1 MSDTYYTLGDYTRT
15 EIKVKGS
22 RFIAEAIRVQRV
34 EEADAEIAAIRKREY
49 NATHHCSAYRIGPE
63 GALFRY
69 NDDGEPSGTA
79 GAPILRQIDAR
90 HLTYTLVVVTRYYG
104 GTKLG
109 TGGLLRAYGDTAAQV
124 LDAAPIEERILRD
137 RIRLRFSY
145 DDTSPAMHTISQHD
159 ATILETEYTDET
171 EILVGVRCSQAEAF
185 IDAFVNALGGR
196 GVAERVNG
204 GEGERV
210 KPNLLGTIRNSE
222 D

>member
-1 MSDTYYTLGDYTRT
+1 MSDTYYTLGDYART

-22 RFIAEAIRVQRV
+22 SFIAEAIRVQRV

-63 GALFRY
+63 GTLFRY

-90 HLTYTLVVVTRYYG
+90 HLTNTLVVVTRYYG

-109 TGGLLRAYGDTAAQV
+109 TGGLLRAYGDAAAQV
-124 LDAAPIEERILRD
+124 LDAASVEERILRD

-145 DDTSPAMHTISQHD
+145 NDTSPAMHTISQRD
-159 ATILETEYTDET
+159 ATILETHYTDET
-171 EILVGVRCSQAEAF
+171 EILVGVRRSEVESF
-185 IDAFVNALGGR
+185 IDTFVNALGGR
-196 GVAERVNG
+196 GVAERENG
-204 GEGERV
+204 GERG
-210 KPNLLGTIRNSE
+210 NG
-222 D
+222 

>member
-1 MSDTYYTLGDYTRT
+1 MSDTYYTLGDYART
-15 EIKVKGS
+15 ESKVKGS

-90 HLTYTLVVVTRYYG
+90 HLTNTLVVVTRYYG

-109 TGGLLRAYGDTAAQV
+109 TGGLLRAYGDAAAQV
-124 LDAAPIEERILRD
+124 LDAASVEERILRD
-137 RIRLRFSY
+137 QIRLRFSY

-159 ATILETEYTDET
+159 ATILETQFTEET
-171 EILVGVRCSQAEAF
+171 EIHVGVRRSEVESCF
-185 IDAFVNALGGR
+185 DRFVNGLGGG
-196 GVAERVNG
+196 GVAERV
-204 GEGERV
+204 
-210 KPNLLGTIRNSE
+210 
-222 D
+222 